1 MKTNPFFTEMKP
13 IKKGDKVT
21 IKPEFMDPGDEN
33 YTRYAFE
40 DQLEGMND
48 IKIYATR
55 NSDGLRA
62 PGIQSIRFEMLVM
75 EPRETVKTTL
85 QAPPQDTIEQASAIA
100 GKIIGGGIIQEQ
112 DGKFL
117 VFAVDPTPA
126 KTTYATLAEVKAAVV
141 AGAVVHYATPSY
153 TVKQSKF
160 DPEDFNVICDNGHCA
175 YLGKDYKPEDFYS
188 VNSLDAARAKMT
200 PAEITLDDQLSSLER
215 DLTGLPNDD
224 PRRTPLEKEFRRVK
238 REINA
243 KANYNRAVMSC
254 YNHLALGEVQA
265 TLTAC
270 EQFVGKAFE
279 LPIGGAATE
288 AAFDAMRKFG
298 MSVEDI
304 QAAIK

>member
-13 IKKGDKVT
+13 IKVGDKLT

-33 YTRYAFE
+33 YTFYSIE
-40 DQLEGMND
+40 DQLEGMD
-48 IKIYATR
+48 EIRMRAIR
-55 NSDGLRA
+55 NADGERSI
-62 PGIQSIRFEMLVM
+62 GIQSIRFEMLVM

-85 QAPPQDTIEQASAIA
+85 QAPPQDTIEQARAIA

-117 VFAVDPTPA
+117 VFGIDPAPG
-126 KTTYATLAEVKAAVV
+126 KTTYATLDEVKAAVV
-141 AGAVVHYATPSY
+141 AGTVVHYATPSY

-160 DPEDFNVICDNGHCA
+160 DPADFNVICVNGHCA

-188 VNSLDAARAKMT
+188 VNSLD
-200 PAEITLDDQLSSLER
+200 DQLSNLER
-215 DLTGLPNDD
+215 DLTGLPNDN
-224 PRRTPLEKEFRRVK
+224 PRRVPLETEFRRIK

-243 KANYNRAVMSC
+243 KAKYDRAVMSC
-254 YNHLALGEVQA
+254 FNHLALGEVQA

-270 EQFVGKAFE
+270 EQFVGKHHD
-279 LPIGGAATE
+279 LPVGGAATE

-298 MSVEDI
+298 MSVEQI